1 MIEAPIVEAIKRDNW
16 IKRRDYSLINDCD
29 QYFQSHPGELTRI
42 VTPKYSEV
50 GAAFRGHGKVIL
62 TCVDEGIRDDI
73 DLSSLGVE
81 GPFRLLHIAGS
92 GITQP
97 EIVERNCFAY
107 SSIYGVTAHE
117 DCGAAAVIAAQTG
130 EDQTKIAE
138 DFAKLRNLAQ
148 EQVAHDW
155 VLHLD
160 ADEEISLP
168 LQEEIKQ
175 VIKNAE
181 HAGYCLKRKDYFLG
195 RWLQHGETGDLQ
207 LLKLGRKH
215 RGKWIRS
222 VHETWNIEG
231 NIGQLNNPLLHY
243 PHPTVAEFLERIN
256 RWTTLNTKV
265 FCEQGVTVSWWQ
277 ILLYPSGK
285 FFLNYL
291 IKLGFLDEMPG
302 FIMALMMSFHSF
314 LTRAKLYMFTQERSD
329 AIPKPQ

>member
-117 DCGAAAVIAAQTG
+117 DCGAVAAIAAQTG

-138 DFAKLRNLAQ
+138 DFAKLQAEKLQTKYLGLIKTSEMSRPEGIHIAYGCYVDGTGVLEQGKSEYLPDHCFTITAPFFRNNL
-148 EQVAHDW
+148 EKVA
-155 VLHLD
+155 
-160 ADEEISLP
+160 EEIQLSVSIR
-168 LQEEIKQ
+168 QG
-175 VIKNAE
+175 N
-181 HAGYCLKRKDYFLG
+181 AGYGLREDKEYGFSDENPFYIFVTGSNNDYNL
-195 RWLQHGETGDLQ
+195 RLN
-207 LLKLGRKH
+207 KLMEVVE
-215 RGKWIRS
+215 S
-222 VHETWNIEG
+222 VAKSMPAVKIVG
-231 NIGQLNNPLLHY
+231 
-243 PHPTVAEFLERIN
+243 LE
-256 RWTTLNTKV
+256 
-265 FCEQGVTVSWWQ
+265 Q
-277 ILLYPSGK
+277 P
-285 FFLNYL
+285 
-291 IKLGFLDEMPG
+291 
-302 FIMALMMSFHSF
+302 
-314 LTRAKLYMFTQERSD
+314 
-329 AIPKPQ
+329 